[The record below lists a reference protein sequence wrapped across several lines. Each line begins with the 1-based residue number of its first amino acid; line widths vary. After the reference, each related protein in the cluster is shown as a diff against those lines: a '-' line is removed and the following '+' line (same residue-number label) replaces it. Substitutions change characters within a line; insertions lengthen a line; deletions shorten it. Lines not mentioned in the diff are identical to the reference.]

1 MKKSTDALL
10 RIGTATPESLP
21 QLLAL
26 YEHLAADNIQMD
38 FDLATKRL
46 AAFHAIAGSAVFVG
60 YSVGKLVCSCALAI
74 IPNLTRSGKPY
85 GLIENVVTHR
95 DYRGLGFGKQVLSH
109 AIEHAWHHDCYK
121 VMLLTGSQKP
131 ETHAF
136 YRSAGFEA
144 SKTGY
149 QIRRISPR
157 AD

>member
-10 RIGTATPESLP
+10 RIATATPESLP

-38 FDLATKRL
+38 LDLATKRL

-60 YSVGKLVCSCALAI
+60 YSA
-74 IPNLTRSGKPY
+74 
-85 GLIENVVTHR
+85 
-95 DYRGLGFGKQVLSH
+95 GKQVLSH

-136 YRSAGFEA
+136 YRRAGFEA